1 MLGFEAADSFTETT
15 LTNCGFLGKLVLTC
29 HIDTRQDSLRGVL
42 MEEWG
47 GGGRWW
53 VWLQVRCLDVVPDIK
68 QVLTLLCHT
77 C

>member
-1 MLGFEAADSFTETT
+1 MGSWGLFSWLAQGEAWVLGFEAADSFTETT

-47 GGGRWW
+47 RKEGLVGGGYR
-53 VWLQVRCLDVVPDIK
+53 
-68 QVLTLLCHT
+68 
-77 C
+77 